1 MKTLLKRETIIKS
14 ALALILALGLAAVF
28 IPKASVPARVIN
40 PKAGEQVAVFAG
52 GCFWGI
58 EAVFEH
64 VRGVKDVTV
73 GYSGG
78 DAKTASYE
86 QVSGGSTGHAEA
98 VRIIYDPSQVSYDQ
112 LLKVFFYV
120 AHDPTELNRQGPD
133 TGTQYRSVIFY
144 TSEEQKRQALA
155 YIDRLNQTK
164 VYNRPVV
171 TQVTALASFYQA
183 EAYHQDYAVHHP
195 DAPYIVTHDLPKV
208 ANLRTQFPDLYVAR

>member
-1 MKTLLKRETIIKS
+1 MKTIIKR
-14 ALALILALGLAAVF
+14 AMIIKGVLALILALGIAAVF
-28 IPKASVPARVIN
+28 IPKASVPTRARN
-40 PKAGEQVAVFAG
+40 PKAGEQLAVFAG

-78 DAKTASYE
+78 TAKTASYE
-86 QVSGGSTGHAEA
+86 LVSSGRTGHAEA
-98 VRIIYDPSQVSYDQ
+98 VRIIYDPSVVSYDQ
-112 LLKVFFYV
+112 LLKVFFSV

-144 TSEEQKRQALA
+144 TSEEQKRQAQA
-155 YIDRLNQTK
+155 YIDRLTQDK
-164 VYNRPVV
+164 VYNRPIV
-171 TQVTALASFYQA
+171 TQVTALDSFYQA

-208 ANLRTQFPDLYVAR
+208 TNLRTQFPDLYVAR

>member
-1 MKTLLKRETIIKS
+1 MKTIIKRETITKC
-14 ALALILALGLAAVF
+14 ALALILGLGMAAVF
-28 IPKASVPARVIN
+28 IPRASVRTSLTTPRG
-40 PKAGEQVAVFAG
+40 KEQVAVFAG

-78 DAKTASYE
+78 EAKTASYE
-86 QVSGGSTGHAEA
+86 LVSSGRTGHAEA

-112 LLKVFFYV
+112 LLKVFFSV

-144 TSEEQKRQALA
+144 TSDEQKRQALF
-155 YIDRLNQTK
+155 YIDRLNQDK
-164 VYNRPVV
+164 VYNRPIV

-208 ANLRTQFPDLYVAR
+208 TNLRAQFPDLYVTR

>member
-1 MKTLLKRETIIKS
+1 MKTIIKRATIIKRVLS
-14 ALALILALGLAAVF
+14 LILALGMAAVF
-28 IPKASVPARVIN
+28 LPKVSVRASGAN
-40 PKAGEQVAVFAG
+40 SQAKEQVAVFAG

-78 DAKTASYE
+78 TAKTASYE
-86 QVSGGSTGHAEA
+86 LVSSGRTGHAEA
-98 VRIIYDPSQVSYDQ
+98 VRIVYDPLQVSYDQ

-144 TSEEQKRQALA
+144 TSEEQKRQAQGF
-155 YIDRLNQTK
+155 IDRLNQTK
-164 VYNRPVV
+164 VYNRPIV

-183 EAYHQDYAVHHP
+183 EAYHQDYVVHHP

-208 ANLRTQFPDLYVAR
+208 ANLRTKFPDLYVAR

>member
-1 MKTLLKRETIIKS
+1 MKTIIKKETIIKS
-14 ALALILALGLAAVF
+14 TLALILALGIAAVF
-28 IPKASVPARVIN
+28 IPKASVPARATE

-64 VRGVKDVTV
+64 VRGVKDVSV

-86 QVSGGSTGHAEA
+86 LVSSGRTGHAEA
-98 VRIIYDPSQVSYDQ
+98 VRIIYDPAQVSYDQ

-144 TSEEQKRQALA
+144 TSEEQKRQALD
-155 YIDRLNQTK
+155 YIDRLNQAK
-164 VYNRPVV
+164 IYNRPIV
-171 TQVTALASFYQA
+171 TQVTALASLSGRGLSSGLCRASSGRALYR
-183 EAYHQDYAVHHP
+183 
-195 DAPYIVTHDLPKV
+195 DA
-208 ANLRTQFPDLYVAR
+208 